1 MNNYADDFIGPYE
14 AESLVEQI
22 MDIDLKEYGSKP
34 WFKQHEIIDRLNI
47 QAHKNALGSTD
58 EFVME
63 AFVTHDKIKPLVC
76 DLITAETW
84 KDKIFQLIVDDV
96 AKLSTIKSYIC
107 VYHEASICNLLEVL
121 LFHRTAVE
129 NDEDAIVE
137 LIDYCYRKLVNI
149 TARSS
154 EIQKL

>member
-1 MNNYADDFIGPYE
+1 
-14 AESLVEQI
+14 
-22 MDIDLKEYGSKP
+22 
-34 WFKQHEIIDRLNI
+34 
-47 QAHKNALGSTD
+47 
-58 EFVME
+58 ME
-63 AFVTHDKIKPLVC
+63 AFVSHDKIRTLVT
-76 DLITAETW
+76 DLITSETW
-84 KDKIFQLIVDDV
+84 KDKIFSLIVDDV

-149 TARSS
+149 TSRAA
-154 EIQKL
+154 EIQKI

>member
-1 MNNYADDFIGPYE
+1 
-14 AESLVEQI
+14 
-22 MDIDLKEYGSKP
+22 
-34 WFKQHEIIDRLNI
+34 LNI

-63 AFVTHDKIKPLVC
+63 AFVTHNKIRNLVT
-76 DLITAETW
+76 DLITSETW
-84 KDKIFQLIVDDV
+84 KDKVFPLIVEDV

-107 VYHEASICNLLEVL
+107 VYHEASVSNLLEVI

-129 NDEDAIVE
+129 SDEDAVVE